1 VLAGSTAIETQQ
13 RAESKIDL
21 AAAHQRYQGE
31 KLMQTY

>member
-1 VLAGSTAIETQQ
+1 MQT
-13 RAESKIDL
+13 ESKTDL